1 MSEEEDE
8 VDEFEAQ
15 LRQEQA
21 AKAETN
27 EIIEHGRVRKDE
39 DGTEYEWDAEKKAWF
54 PKVCLA
60 LNYVLLLVTFTATY
74 L

>member
-15 LRQEQA
+15 LRQEKA
-21 AKAETN
+21 SKAETN

-39 DGTEYEWDAEKKAWF
+39 DGTEYEWDAQKKAWF
-54 PKVCLA
+54 PKVSQ
-60 LNYVLLLVTFTATY
+60 FSR
-74 L
+74 